1 MQDNVDLIVSKL
13 LDSDDTT
20 VGGGA
25 GSALTAA
32 MAASIVSMVAKLSRK
47 KSVHLTVEEYE
58 HIAAESDQLSQL
70 LQKGCVEDYR
80 AYCGIVEAFKMPK
93 GSEPEKNARRQA
105 VEAAAVHAAEVPRD
119 NGRLAA
125 KVLELGMK
133 LKGNSNPACLSD
145 LMCAIFLSQSA
156 IKDCALNVEANLSMI
171 KDGAVSGSLR
181 NDMLELF
188 LLAVKN

>member
-47 KSVHLTVEEYE
+47 KPVHLTVEEYE

-70 LQKGCVEDYR
+70 LQKGCVEDY
-80 AYCGIVEAFKMPK
+80 CGIVEAFKMPK
-93 GSEPEKNARRQA
+93 GSDPEKNARRQA